1 MWPTLGNAK
10 FGHITEVAASGGK
23 LSITIQGLIIQV
35 ASAYEGWS
43 LVRVVQFLTLRFYSV
58 HPATKRCTL
67 GAGRTL
73 NFEHRGRIHRDHQH

>member
-10 FGHITEVAASGGK
+10 FGLITEVAASGGK

-58 HPATKRCTL
+58 HTPGAWPSKITHPAV
-67 GAGRTL
+67 GP
-73 NFEHRGRIHRDHQH
+73 